1 MSKGQLIIIS
11 SPSGGGKD
19 SVINALLKI
28 FPTAARLIT
37 TTTRPPRPGN
47 VNGVDYYFI
56 TEEEFKN
63 KVKNGDFLEHNFYAG
78 NYYGAQKKHLAES
91 LANHDIVLTQIEVN
105 GKHNLDKAG
114 VQNLSI
120 FLLPESLE
128 ILRRRIERRGGI
140 TADVIAKRLEIAEQ
154 EITASADYDYR
165 LVNVD
170 GKMEETVD
178 NIAKIIKAALPGI
191 PTIDK
196 KAIIS

>member
-1 MSKGQLIIIS
+1 MSKGQLVIIS

-56 TEEEFKN
+56 SEEEFKN

-78 NYYGAQKKHLAES
+78 NYYGAQKKHLEES
-91 LANHDIVLTQIEVN
+91 LANHDIVFTQIEVN
-105 GKHNLDKAG
+105 GKHGLDRNG
-114 VQNLSI
+114 VKNLSI
-120 FLLPESLE
+120 FLLPENLE
-128 ILRRRIERRGGI
+128 ILRQRIERRGGI
-140 TADVIAKRLEIAEQ
+140 TAEVIAKRLAIAEE
-154 EITASADYDYR
+154 EITASTDYDYR
-165 LVNVD
+165 IVNED

-178 NIAKIIKAALPGI
+178 NIAKIIKTSLPTV